1 MSHRCRYVCSEK
13 SDMPDAACEPVT
25 GYGNPDSMDNQWLC
39 KQPKP
44 GADENKRPWFARLGL
59 SR

>member
-1 MSHRCRYVCSEK
+1 
-13 SDMPDAACEPVT
+13 MPDAACEPVT